1 MYSCKDVEADEEM
14 EVPKIALQVVSD
26 SWWFDEKE
34 LKKNIKNSGT
44 LGYSPIGIDASTF
57 HMNIR

>member
-34 LKKNIKNSGT
+34 LKKTSRIQV
-44 LGYSPIGIDASTF
+44 P
-57 HMNIR
+57 